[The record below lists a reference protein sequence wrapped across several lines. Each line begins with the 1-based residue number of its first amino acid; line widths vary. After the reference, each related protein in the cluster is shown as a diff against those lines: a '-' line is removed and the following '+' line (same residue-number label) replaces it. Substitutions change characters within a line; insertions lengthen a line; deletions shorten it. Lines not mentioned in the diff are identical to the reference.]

1 MTRIGNLDGIATRQ
15 RRLICESLRKIAHGS
30 HTLMMLANAAG
41 IAVHEDSM
49 DAVEELEKVNA
60 GIQALQHE
68 ADEIARQIE
77 WHPSL

>member
-1 MTRIGNLDGIATRQ
+1 MTRIENLDGITSTQ

-41 IAVHEDSM
+41 IAVHENNN
-49 DAVEELEKVNA
+49 DAIEELEKVNA

-68 ADEIARQIE
+68 ADEIARQTE
-77 WHPSL
+77 WHPGL

>member
-1 MTRIGNLDGIATRQ
+1 MTRIDNLDGIATHQ
-15 RRLICESLRKIAHGS
+15 QRLICESLRKISHGS

-41 IAVHEDSM
+41 IAVHENNM

-60 GIQALQHE
+60 GIEALQHE

-77 WHPSL
+77 WHHGL